1 MPKGPL
7 IIVSGPSGSG
17 KSTLIR
23 RLLAS
28 PEPPLRLSVSATT
41 RARRPG
47 EEDGVHYYFWTHERF
62 REGIQAGAFLEWAEV
77 HGNYYGTPKAEVE
90 PYRERGIGVI
100 LDIDVQ
106 GAAQVRGVCPDA
118 VSIFLHAASRDVDE
132 EIRTLEERL
141 RKRGTEGEG
150 AIRRR
155 MEVAR
160 SELACAGK
168 YDYRVLN
175 DELDRAVG
183 EVRAIIQNHWG
194 GSNA

>member
-1 MPKGPL
+1 MTKGPL

-100 LDIDVQ
+100 L
-106 GAAQVRGVCPDA
+106 
-118 VSIFLHAASRDVDE
+118 
-132 EIRTLEERL
+132 
-141 RKRGTEGEG
+141 
-150 AIRRR
+150 
-155 MEVAR
+155 
-160 SELACAGK
+160 
-168 YDYRVLN
+168 
-175 DELDRAVG
+175 
-183 EVRAIIQNHWG
+183 
-194 GSNA
+194 